1 MIELQLLRFLPSA
14 AEGEAEQSAP
24 PLCYNRVV
32 RKDTL
37 VEDMDGRVRKLEADS
52 QQMMADIETLDKRV
66 ANHGAELDELKIKS
80 ATMDTVLTRIDATV
94 AKIDGR
100 MDAQQMKPAQ
110 RWDDLV
116 KQVITLVVAAVV
128 GAILLR
134 LGLQ

>member
-1 MIELQLLRFLPSA
+1 M
-14 AEGEAEQSAP
+14 
-24 PLCYNRVV
+24 
-32 RKDTL
+32 
-37 VEDMDGRVRKLEADS
+37 EDMDGRVRKLEADS
-52 QQMMADIETLDKRV
+52 QQMMADIETLDERV
-66 ANHGAELDELKIKS
+66 GIHGAELDELKIKS
-80 ATMDTVLTRIDATV
+80 ATMNTVLNRIDATV

>member
-1 MIELQLLRFLPSA
+1 M
-14 AEGEAEQSAP
+14 
-24 PLCYNRVV
+24 V
-32 RKDTL
+32 RKGEP
-37 VEDMDGRVRKLEADS
+37 VEEIDSRVRKLEADS
-52 QQMMADIETLDKRV
+52 QQMKADIKTLDERV
-66 ANHGAELDELKIKS
+66 SNHGDELDELKIKS

-116 KQVITLVVAAVV
+116 KQVITLVVAAAV
-128 GAILLR
+128 GTILIR

>member
-1 MIELQLLRFLPSA
+1 
-14 AEGEAEQSAP
+14 
-24 PLCYNRVV
+24 
-32 RKDTL
+32 
-37 VEDMDGRVRKLEADS
+37 MDEMDSRVRKLEADS
-52 QQMMADIETLDKRV
+52 QEMKADIKTLDERV
-66 ANHGAELDELKIKS
+66 SNHGDELDELKIKS

-116 KQVITLVVAAVV
+116 KQVIALVVAAAV
-128 GAILLR
+128 GTILIR

>member
-1 MIELQLLRFLPSA
+1 M
-14 AEGEAEQSAP
+14 
-24 PLCYNRVV
+24 
-32 RKDTL
+32 
-37 VEDMDGRVRKLEADS
+37 EDMDGRVRKLEADS

-66 ANHGAELDELKIKS
+66 DNHGAELDKLKIKS

>member
-1 MIELQLLRFLPSA
+1 M
-14 AEGEAEQSAP
+14 
-24 PLCYNRVV
+24 V
-32 RKDTL
+32 RKGAL
-37 VEDMDGRVRKLEADS
+37 VEEMDGRVRKLEADS
-52 QQMMADIETLDKRV
+52 QQMMADIRTLDERV
-66 ANHGAELDELKIKS
+66 SNHGMELDKLKIKS
-80 ATMDTVLTRIDATV
+80 ATMNTVLTRIDATV

-116 KQVITLVVAAVV
+116 KQVITLVIAAVV

>member
-1 MIELQLLRFLPSA
+1 M
-14 AEGEAEQSAP
+14 
-24 PLCYNRVV
+24 
-32 RKDTL
+32 RKGAL
-37 VEDMDGRVRKLEADS
+37 VEEMDSRVRKLEADS
-52 QQMMADIETLDKRV
+52 QQMKADIKTLDERV
-66 ANHGAELDELKIKS
+66 SSHGTELDELKIKS
-80 ATMDTVLTRIDATV
+80 ATMNTVLTRIDATV

>member
-1 MIELQLLRFLPSA
+1 MDE
-14 AEGEAEQSAP
+14 
-24 PLCYNRVV
+24 
-32 RKDTL
+32 
-37 VEDMDGRVRKLEADS
+37 MDGRVRKLEADS
-52 QQMMADIETLDKRV
+52 QQMMSDIKTLDERV
-66 ANHGAELDELKIKS
+66 SSHGTDLDELKIKS
-80 ATMDTVLTRIDATV
+80 ATMNTVLTRIDATV

>member
-1 MIELQLLRFLPSA
+1 
-14 AEGEAEQSAP
+14 
-24 PLCYNRVV
+24 
-32 RKDTL
+32 
-37 VEDMDGRVRKLEADS
+37 MDCRVRKLEADS
-52 QQMMADIETLDKRV
+52 QQMMSDIKTLDERV
-66 ANHGAELDELKIKS
+66 SSHGTELDELKIKS

-110 RWDDLV
+110 RWEDLV
-116 KQVITLVVAAVV
+116 KQVITLVVAAVI

>member
-1 MIELQLLRFLPSA
+1 ME
-14 AEGEAEQSAP
+14 E
-24 PLCYNRVV
+24 
-32 RKDTL
+32 
-37 VEDMDGRVRKLEADS
+37 MDSRVRKLEADS
-52 QQMMADIETLDKRV
+52 QQMKADIKTLDERV
-66 ANHGAELDELKIKS
+66 SNHGMELDKLKIKS
-80 ATMDTVLTRIDATV
+80 ATMNTVLTRIDATV

>member
-1 MIELQLLRFLPSA
+1 
-14 AEGEAEQSAP
+14 
-24 PLCYNRVV
+24 
-32 RKDTL
+32 
-37 VEDMDGRVRKLEADS
+37 MDGRVRKLEADS
-52 QQMMADIETLDKRV
+52 QQMMADIKTLDERV
-66 ANHGAELDELKIKS
+66 STHGAELDELKIKS
-80 ATMDTVLTRIDATV
+80 ATMDTVLNRIDATV

>member
-1 MIELQLLRFLPSA
+1 
-14 AEGEAEQSAP
+14 
-24 PLCYNRVV
+24 
-32 RKDTL
+32 
-37 VEDMDGRVRKLEADS
+37 MDGRVRKLEADS

-66 ANHGAELDELKIKS
+66 DNHGAELDELKIKS

-116 KQVITLVVAAVV
+116 KQVITLVVAAAV

>member
-1 MIELQLLRFLPSA
+1 ME
-14 AEGEAEQSAP
+14 E
-24 PLCYNRVV
+24 
-32 RKDTL
+32 
-37 VEDMDGRVRKLEADS
+37 MDSRVRKLEADS
-52 QQMMADIETLDKRV
+52 QQMKADIKTLDERV
-66 ANHGAELDELKIKS
+66 GSHGTELDELKIKS

>member
-1 MIELQLLRFLPSA
+1 ME
-14 AEGEAEQSAP
+14 E
-24 PLCYNRVV
+24 
-32 RKDTL
+32 
-37 VEDMDGRVRKLEADS
+37 MDGRVRKLEADS
-52 QQMMADIETLDKRV
+52 QQMKADIKTLDARV
-66 ANHGAELDELKIKS
+66 NNHGMELDELKIKS
-80 ATMDTVLTRIDATV
+80 ATMNTVLTRIDATV

-116 KQVITLVVAAVV
+116 KQVTALVVAAVV

>member
-1 MIELQLLRFLPSA
+1 
-14 AEGEAEQSAP
+14 
-24 PLCYNRVV
+24 
-32 RKDTL
+32 
-37 VEDMDGRVRKLEADS
+37 MDGRVRKLEADS
-52 QQMMADIETLDKRV
+52 QQMMADVKTLDERV
-66 ANHGAELDELKIKS
+66 STHGAELDELKIKS
-80 ATMDTVLTRIDATV
+80 ATMGTVLNRIDATV

>member
-1 MIELQLLRFLPSA
+1 ME
-14 AEGEAEQSAP
+14 E
-24 PLCYNRVV
+24 
-32 RKDTL
+32 
-37 VEDMDGRVRKLEADS
+37 MDGRVRKLEADS
-52 QQMMADIETLDKRV
+52 QQMMADINTLGERV
-66 ANHGAELDELKIKS
+66 SNHGAELDELRIKS
-80 ATMDTVLTRIDATV
+80 ATMNTVLTRIDATV

-110 RWDDLV
+110 RWEDLV

>member
-1 MIELQLLRFLPSA
+1 
-14 AEGEAEQSAP
+14 
-24 PLCYNRVV
+24 
-32 RKDTL
+32 
-37 VEDMDGRVRKLEADS
+37 MDSRVRKLEADS
-52 QQMMADIETLDKRV
+52 QQMKADIKTLDERV
-66 ANHGAELDELKIKS
+66 SNHGDELDELEIKS

-116 KQVITLVVAAVV
+116 KQVTTLVVAAVV
-128 GAILLR
+128 GAIMIR